1 MNKTFSLSKT
11 DRIIAGVCGGLAE
24 YFDFNATVIRILF
37 VIATIIG
44 FGSPILIYIVLF
56 IIMKFR

>member
-1 MNKTFSLSKT
+1 MNKTFALSKT

-24 YFDFNATVIRILF
+24 YFDFNATLVRILF
-37 VIATIIG
+37 VITTFFG
-44 FGSPILIYIVLF
+44 FGAPILIYAVLF

>member
-1 MNKTFSLSKT
+1 MNKRLALSKT

-24 YFDFNATVIRILF
+24 YFDFNATLVRILF
-37 VIATIIG
+37 VIATFFG
-44 FGSPILIYIVLF
+44 FGSPILIYVVLF

>member
-1 MNKTFSLSKT
+1 MNKRLALSKT

-24 YFDFNATVIRILF
+24 YFGFNATLVRILF
-37 VIATIIG
+37 VIATFFG
-44 FGSPILIYIVLF
+44 FGSPILIYAVLF